1 MLVPN
6 AEKAFVPPEK
16 LSAYL
21 LNVSHPVGS
30 SKAQFFRAHGF
41 GDHTADLLAER
52 LLAVVTGTASTVRE
66 SPFGTKYVVLGD
78 VPTPRGTVVHVETV
92 WIIEP
97 HDDRPR
103 FVTAYPASG
112 NRP

>member
-6 AEKAFVPPEK
+6 AENAFVPAREA
-16 LSAYL
+16 SAYL
-21 LNVSHPVGS
+21 LDVSHPVGG

-41 GDHTADLLAER
+41 GDHNADLLAER
-52 LLAVVTGTASTVRE
+52 LLAVVTGAASTVRE
-66 SPFGTKYVVLGD
+66 SPFGTKYVVPGD
-78 VPTPRGTVVHVETV
+78 VPTPRGTVVYLETV

-112 NRP
+112 NQP